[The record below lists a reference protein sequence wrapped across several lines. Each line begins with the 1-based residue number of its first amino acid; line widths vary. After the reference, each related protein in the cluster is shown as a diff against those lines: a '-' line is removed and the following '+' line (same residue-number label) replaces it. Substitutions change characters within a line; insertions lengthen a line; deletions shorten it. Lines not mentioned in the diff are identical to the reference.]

1 MTFEEM
7 TALLPKGVVPRK
19 GLNDIVAGA
28 AVIKYAQGLA
38 SKIAGVMTRFREG
51 DIEWDELESLRD
63 TFSEFRWAYP
73 IKLKQMQAEKCDRTR
88 GMISGP
94 LFTSARFPW
103 PEFNERFM
111 EPIAQF
117 YLDEVGTLDQADLG
131 EGLLQLWVGPG
142 IEDYLIRIIPRS
154 EISPEVITIP
164 PAKIRG
170 EYYEKSEFYAGEEA
184 WPNKGC
190 DVYQISGTSLR
201 VLTWDSAINFAADE
215 ADFGERYGSDI
226 EQDIHKFLSILP
238 KKLPKTEPHFFGNF
252 ASIQFPISSMP
263 RTLLALEGK
272 PCFLWGD
279 GGNAQIYFEKKAG
292 DDPKFTFCWSC
303 G

>member
-19 GLNDIVAGA
+19 GLSDEVAGA
-28 AVIKYAQGLA
+28 AVIEYAQGLA
-38 SKIAGVMTRFREG
+38 SKIAGVIMRFREG

-63 TFSEFRWAYP
+63 TFCEFRWAYP
-73 IKLKQMQAEKCDRTR
+73 IKLKAMPVDKCDRTQ
-88 GMISGP
+88 GMLSGP
-94 LFTSARFPW
+94 LFTSEQFPW
-103 PEFNERFM
+103 PEINGRSM

-117 YLDEVGTLDQADLG
+117 YLDEVEVLDKAKLG

-142 IEDYLIRIIPRS
+142 IEDYLIRTIPRS
-154 EISPEVITIP
+154 AISAEALVPP
-164 PAKIRG
+164 PAKIIG
-170 EYYEKSEFYAGEEA
+170 EYYEKSEFYVGEEA

-190 DVYQISGTSLR
+190 DVYQISGTSQR

-215 ADFGERYGSDI
+215 TDFGEKYGADL
-226 EQDIHKFLSILP
+226 ECEIHEFLNILP
-238 KKLPKTEPHFFGNF
+238 KRLPKTEPHFFGNF
-252 ASIQFPISSMP
+252 SSIQFSISSVP

-272 PCFLWGD
+272 PCFVWGD
-279 GGNAQIYFEKKAG
+279 CGNAQIYF
-292 DDPKFTFCWSC
+292 DDEAIGEPKFTFNWSC